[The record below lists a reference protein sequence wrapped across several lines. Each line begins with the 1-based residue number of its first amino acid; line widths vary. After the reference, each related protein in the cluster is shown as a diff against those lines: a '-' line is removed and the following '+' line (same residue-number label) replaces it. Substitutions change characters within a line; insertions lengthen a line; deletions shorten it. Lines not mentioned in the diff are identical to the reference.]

1 MELAK
6 RGYHVWASRSS
17 SLRSI
22 IGQGFVTQIKVKIL
36 IEAQNGCLSAARK
49 KKILN

>member
-6 RGYHVWASRSS
+6 RGYHVWARSS

-22 IGQGFVTQIKVKIL
+22 IGQGFVTQLNVKTL
-36 IEAQNGCLSAARK
+36 IEPQNGCLSAARK
-49 KKILN
+49 KKF